1 MGYFS
6 GGYNRNRTGYTPP
19 PIPTAQTKAPE
30 PENIRV
36 NLDPTN
42 PVETVAAGIGGLFTG
57 AVGAAKGVA
66 DFAGG
71 IPVIGDIGKA
81 IGKGLGAFGEVGIEG
96 IAQVKDV
103 AKGALDVAMLPSKVV
118 QTGAAAVRASGVF
131 GEKPEDVK
139 RMMAGGSDF
148 GEVVNHLVENNRA
161 FSDNA
166 AANLGFSLI
175 TDPLNYLPITKP
187 FTLARNASKLAG
199 VERAAISE
207 AADVIT
213 ASRAGRS
220 VMDFEK
226 ATSLTV
232 SGQTKGT
239 LSRALIGSR
248 MTPEDLAFLDK
259 WRVPAALYE
268 ATIGK
273 MGKGFNALVS
283 AVSAPVFIGAA
294 KALGEAPRTVLEGM
308 SAAGKGEWATSL
320 AKSFGKGLSNTMVF
334 SISRLFAK
342 STSGVMAAKADFA
355 IKLVGQAKKL
365 VANGKIANGEEWVAG
380 RLVEEGLFDAASA
393 AENVKRIY
401 SVSDASRRSV
411 RRQWIDELSEAETRR
426 VSANAAGDYK
436 AVQDAGGIRVSD
448 TALEAQAHITEGAY
462 QLERMSAARRRQ
474 LFVDKGVAAIGGGS
488 KERVARALSGEVAVT
503 NPEQAAFLAKIWDDT
518 VSGLDAAGQARY
530 VQMMEI
536 AAYGAQGTN
545 TAIIR
550 SAITA
555 IKNGD
560 SAKLEEIIGRR
571 LEPSK
576 FEEVKKFL
584 DSPENAKYNRIN
596 LVKADTITKERL
608 EAIQAAGVKLESG
621 NPLSAADLASL
632 PEDLV
637 SQIMA
642 GAKFIDGTAT
652 ADDLASAVTSYFPD
666 FHLIVGKDTASIWA
680 ELGGTIDQ
688 MIKGGHYVTLASAD
702 ELARFSSLLDNL
714 GSGAGK
720 ATDALLSSGRYSLGF
735 APETNVIKR
744 SGTRVTDDSIE
755 YVSESLAPFLD
766 STAGLIDESLDLT
779 AASFSR
785 SPLRQIADKWL
796 TPVSSKAVQQ
806 QQLETAIRIA
816 EDAGGTTADGRRL
829 IAKVNEL
836 SLNSGITPRGLIMN
850 DGLLRKTMQDA
861 LGPKLFDDMVAKNG
875 GDARR
880 ILMRMYAGSTDV
892 VGRTQSFTGTMKV
905 KFPQLAIM
913 TDYIYPTL
921 KFKLNPNFYIQEAIE
936 SPFFNYLRAIDRVLT
951 SKRYES
957 KYGWAR
963 RIPGVETVVGRK
975 LGLARVSDG
984 PSIEVGFAELVFG
997 QPGSALRAELD
1008 IGNTIIILG
1017 GKMANETMSTPAGIE
1032 VVTGFRQSFT
1042 NGIKE
1047 MVETVKNPY
1056 PMKQNRRNA
1065 MAFNLALDKVA
1076 DEIRFKFP
1084 QQWTAAS
1091 KSYGTN
1097 DVRTVMINIIRD
1109 QRNGYLHPGRV
1120 VGASR
1125 PRNFGFSGPGSVEAA
1140 RQFRVSVEKLAQD
1153 IKKAPD
1159 THSQIAIAQS
1169 GAILLKDA
1177 AEKSAATGN
1186 DIGKI
1191 MKLLNEASSPSTSNH
1206 VGKIDDLLSE
1216 AKFYEEFASQTVKD
1230 FGLVDDAVRQYLDPA
1245 IYGGFSRES
1254 VSASLAQFRSYG
1266 TDFPGMEAVVS
1277 KLRAGEKLAEA
1288 DIRALRFASNNLM
1301 DIHGPEEILLG
1312 AFRETL
1318 KDTAETAN
1326 RIHFYNPNRSA
1337 LERTL
1342 NHPYLAFYPLS
1353 YTIGKIVPEFAR
1365 AAFVKMPFTKSTRP
1379 FAGYAKV
1386 QMVQDHI
1393 ATLAEADPE
1402 FGEFLTKSDFVF
1414 MIKQLFPGIPGDVSI
1429 GGPRWLNRSKAQF
1442 ERSQRPGV
1450 GGREPAQFDPGYVA
1464 RSVFD
1469 QAKSQ
1474 SVWGVGER
1482 YAGAFSEV
1490 WDYFDGPIDFNP
1502 GP

>member
-1 MGYFS
+1 MGYLS
-6 GGYNRNRTGYTPP
+6 GGFNKGNTDYSA
-19 PIPTAQTKAPE
+19 PTISAARTKAPQ
-30 PENIRV
+30 PENIKV
-36 NLDPTN
+36 NLDPFN
-42 PVETVAAGIGGLFTG
+42 PIESVAAGVGGLFTG
-57 AVGAAKGVA
+57 VVGAAKGVA

-71 IPVIGDIGKA
+71 LPVIGDVGKA
-81 IGKGLGAFGEVGIEG
+81 IGKGLGAFGEVGVEG
-96 IAQVKDV
+96 IVQVKDV
-103 AKGALDVAMLPSKVV
+103 AKGALDLAMLPSKIV
-118 QTGAAAVRASGVF
+118 QTGAAAVRASGVI
-131 GEKPEDVK
+131 GDKPDDVK
-139 RMMAGGSDF
+139 RMMANGSDF
-148 GEVVNHLVENNRA
+148 GEIVNYLVEGNRA

-166 AANLGFSLI
+166 AANLGFTLL

-187 FTLARNASKLAG
+187 FTLAKNASKLAG
-199 VERAAISE
+199 IERAAITE

-213 ASRAGRS
+213 ASKAGRS

-226 ATSLTV
+226 ATNLTV
-232 SGQTKGT
+232 AGKTKGS
-239 LSRALIGSR
+239 LSKALIGSR
-248 MTPEDLAFLDK
+248 MTVEDIAFLEK
-259 WRVPAALYE
+259 WRMPAALYE
-268 ATIGK
+268 ATLGK

-294 KALGEAPRTVLEGM
+294 KALGTAPRTVLEGM
-308 SAAGKGEWATSL
+308 SAAGKGEWATTL

-334 SISRLFAK
+334 SISRLF
-342 STSGVMAAKADFA
+342 SRNTSNVMASKADFA

-380 RLVEEGLFDAASA
+380 RLVEEGIFDAAA
-393 AENVKRIY
+393 AADNVKKIY
-401 SVSDASRRSV
+401 SASDATRRTV

-426 VSANAAGDYK
+426 VAANAAGDYK
-436 AVQDAGGIRVSD
+436 GVQQAGGIRVSD
-448 TALEAQAHITEGAY
+448 TALEAQAHIAEGSY

-474 LFVDKGVAAIGGGS
+474 LFIDKGVAAIGGGS
-488 KERVARALSGEVAVT
+488 KERVARAFAGEAAVA
-503 NPEQAAFLAKIWDDT
+503 NPEQAALLGKIWDDS
-518 VSGLDAAGQARY
+518 VAGLDAAGQARH

-560 SAKLEEIIGRR
+560 AAKLEEIIGRR
-571 LEPSK
+571 LNPAK
-576 FEEVKKFL
+576 FDEIKKFL
-584 DSPENAKYNRIN
+584 DDPENAKYGRIN
-596 LVKADTITKERL
+596 LVKADTLTKGRL
-608 EAIQAAGVKLESG
+608 ESLQAAGSKLESG
-621 NPLSAADLASL
+621 KSILADDLVGL
-632 PEDLV
+632 PEDLI

-642 GAKFIDGTAT
+642 EKKFLDGTAT
-652 ADDLASAVTSYFPD
+652 ADDLAAAVTSYFPD

-680 ELGGTIDQ
+680 ELGATIDE
-688 MIKGGHYVTLASAD
+688 MIKGGHYVTMASAD
-702 ELARFSSLLDNL
+702 ELSKFSSLMDNL
-714 GSGAGK
+714 GAGAGK
-720 ATDALLSSGRYSLGF
+720 ATEKLLSSGRYSLGF
-735 APETNVIKR
+735 APETNVIR
-744 SGTRVTDDSIE
+744 RAGTRVTDDSVE
-755 YVSESLAPFLD
+755 YVSENLAPFLD
-766 STAGLIDESLDLT
+766 STAGLIDDSLDLT

-785 SPLRQIADKWL
+785 SPLRQLADKWL

-806 QQLETAIRIA
+806 QQLETTIRLA
-816 EDAGGTTADGRRL
+816 EEAGGTAADGRRL

-836 SLNSGITPRGLIMN
+836 SLSSGITPRGLIMN
-850 DGLLRKTMQDA
+850 DGLLRKTIQDA

-880 ILMRMYAGSTDV
+880 ILMRMYAGSTDI
-892 VGRTQSFTGTMKV
+892 VGKTQSFTGSMKV
-905 KFPQLAIM
+905 KLPQLAIL

-921 KFKLNPNFYIQEAIE
+921 KFKLNPNFYLQEAIE

-951 SKRYES
+951 STKYEA

-963 RIPGVETVVGRK
+963 RIPGVETVIGKK
-975 LGLARVSDG
+975 LGLARKAPG
-984 PSIEVGFAELVFG
+984 AEIEVGFAELVFG
-997 QPGSALRAELD
+997 QPGAALRADLD
-1008 IGNTIIILG
+1008 VGNTVILLG
-1017 GKMANETMSTPAGIE
+1017 GKLADETMSTPAGIE

-1047 MVETVKNPY
+1047 LVETVKNPY
-1056 PMKQNRRNA
+1056 PMKQGRRNS

-1076 DEIRFKFP
+1076 ADIRYKFP

-1091 KSYGTN
+1091 KAYGTN

-1109 QRNGYLHPGRV
+1109 QRNGYLNPGRV

-1125 PRNFGFSGPGSVEAA
+1125 PRNFGFSGPGSVNAA
-1140 RQFRVSVEKLAQD
+1140 TEFRASVEKLIAD

-1159 THSQIAIAQS
+1159 SHSQIAIAQS
-1169 GAILLKDA
+1169 GAILLKDI

-1186 DIGKI
+1186 DIGKV
-1191 MKLLNEASSPSTSNH
+1191 MKLLNEASSPETANH
-1206 VGKIDDLLSE
+1206 IGKIDDLLEE
-1216 AKFYEEFASQTVKD
+1216 AKFSEGFASQTVAD

-1245 IYGGFSRES
+1245 IYGGFSREA

-1266 TDFPGMEAVVS
+1266 TDFPGMEVLVS
-1277 KLRAGEKLAEA
+1277 KLRKGEKLSDA
-1288 DIRALRFASNNLM
+1288 DIRALRYATNNLM

-1318 KDTAETAN
+1318 KDTADTAN

-1353 YTIGKIVPEFAR
+1353 YTIGKILPEFAR

-1379 FAGYAKV
+1379 FAGYTKV
-1386 QMVQDHI
+1386 QMIQDHI
-1393 ATLAEADPE
+1393 ATMSEADPK
-1402 FGEFLTKSDFVF
+1402 FGEFLTKSDFIF
-1414 MIKQLFPGIPGDVSI
+1414 MVKQLFPGIPGDVSI
-1429 GGPRWLNRSKAQF
+1429 GGPRWVNRSKAQF

-1450 GGREPAQFDPGYVA
+1450 NGREPAQFDPGYVA

-1469 QAKSQ
+1469 QAKNQ

-1482 YAGAFSEV
+1482 YAGAFSEA
-1490 WDYFDGPIDFNP
+1490 WDFFDGPMDFNP